1 MPVKVKKL
9 GTGRYLITRQDDGA
23 VFNVIFGLKGRWIV
37 ESEDLR
43 LDDFAT
49 LKQAR
54 LAIEKRWTP
63 QTRGMGRA
71 NASRAWEIAMGMHGY
86 AGSAAERESR

>member
-1 MPVKVKKL
+1 MPVKVKRL
-9 GTGRYLITRQDDGA
+9 GAGRYTITRQDDGA
-23 VFNVIFGLKGRWIV
+23 IFNVVLGLKGRWVV

-63 QTRGMGRA
+63 QTRS
-71 NASRAWEIAMGMHGY
+71 SRAWEIAMGMRGY

>member
-1 MPVKVKKL
+1 MPVKVKRL
-9 GTGRYLITRQDDGA
+9 GAGRYTITRQDDGA
-23 VFNVIFGLKGRWIV
+23 VFTAILGLKGRWII

-43 LDDFAT
+43 LDDFPT

-54 LAIEKRWTP
+54 LAIDKRWTP
-63 QTRGMGRA
+63 QTRGMGRS
-71 NASRAWEIAMGMHGY
+71 NASRAWEIAMGMRGY